1 VALRKSQRMKAGLR
15 RFMLFGIAGTLGFVV
30 DAGITLLLLR
40 IVGMNY
46 YVSRLVAFLC
56 AVVTTYHFNRRY
68 TFADQIDAT
77 QTGFRRRYL
86 VAMVGGFAL
95 NYGTYAAL
103 GLRFPFFHEFPVVAI
118 LAGSFAGLL
127 VNYLSSKYWVFRA
140 TPAVTKEPA
149 ASEAAQTIADRKT
162 S

>member
-1 VALRKSQRMKAGLR
+1 MKAGLR

-46 YVSRLVAFLC
+46 YVSRLIAFLC

-68 TFADQIDAT
+68 TFADQIDAS
-77 QTGFRRRYL
+77 QSGIRRRYL
-86 VAMVGGFAL
+86 VAMIGGFAL

-140 TPAVTKEPA
+140 APAVTDERA
-149 ASEAAQTIADRKT
+149 ASQSAQLIADRKIG
-162 S
+162 